1 MFAFTQTGMMGSMDT
16 QALIYIIE
24 DDATLREGLCNLLRL
39 QGHNPTSCTDF
50 EHAASEAIEQSPDL
64 VVLDLKLPGTDGHAI
79 CRAIRERS
87 SVPIVVLTSSD
98 VEFDEVMAL
107 QLGAND
113 YITKPYRPAVL
124 LARIDAILRRSNAA
138 ANLVEHGGVT
148 LDLTSGTV
156 STQQSSIDLTR
167 NEQRILAML
176 MGNPGAIVTRHELL
190 CELWESD
197 AFVDDNTLTVNVNRV
212 RRKLASIGVP
222 ESFLE
227 TKRGQGYVVQ

>member
-1 MFAFTQTGMMGSMDT
+1 MFEFKPTGMMDAMDT
-16 QALIYIIE
+16 QANIYIVE
-24 DDATLREGLCNLLRL
+24 DDATLAEGLSNLLRL
-39 QGHNPTSCTDF
+39 QGYNPTSCSNF
-50 EHAASEAIEQSPDL
+50 ANAANEALEQAPDL
-64 VVLDLKLPGTDGHAI
+64 VVLDLKLPGTSGHAI
-79 CRAIRERS
+79 CRTIRERS

-113 YITKPYRPAVL
+113 YVTKPYRPAVL
-124 LARIDAILRRSNAA
+124 LARINAILRRSNAKS
-138 ANLVEHGGVT
+138 NLIEHAGVT

-156 STQQSSIDLTR
+156 ATQERSVELTR

-176 MGNPGAIVTRHELL
+176 MENPGAIVTRHELL

-227 TKRGQGYVVQ
+227 TKRGQGYAIQ